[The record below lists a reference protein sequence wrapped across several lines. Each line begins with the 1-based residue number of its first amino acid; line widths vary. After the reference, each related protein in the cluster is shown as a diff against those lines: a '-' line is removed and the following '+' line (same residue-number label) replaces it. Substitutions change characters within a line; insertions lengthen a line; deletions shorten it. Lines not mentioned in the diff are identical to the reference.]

1 MNDAQFAI
9 PGLMPPKAPNWMSE
23 LNAPEDG
30 SLCMLIHAGVVSD
43 EVNYAVHVFGEHPG
57 VIKDPSYEFAGQGD
71 NTVVQ
76 LPHQAITKDMN
87 TDTWPSFVTMD
98 TTLPTEALIPRQ
110 TYCGCPI
117 PINELP
123 WLRDL
128 ESIWYWVLRLPVRA
142 LPVGDSKIEVCV
154 NGKVRSYVVHRP
166 AFAIHRKDNI
176 TPEYK
181 LYKAQYEITDG
192 TSLPEGVQ
200 INVSKTKAG
209 NITVPTRIMQ
219 EKFPQIAPEEFV
231 SYLATI
237 TMDNST
243 RIFVGHIENN
253 NIEFS
258 VDPTGKTGTMQIL
271 VEASLTGRNDTWLPI
286 LESHGVLL

>member
-23 LNAPEDG
+23 LKAPEDG
-30 SLCMLIHAGVVSD
+30 SLCLLIHAGNVSD
-43 EVNYAVHVFGEHPG
+43 EVNYTVHVFGNKPG
-57 VIKDPSYEFAGQGD
+57 VIKDPSYEFAGERD

-76 LPHQAITKDMN
+76 LPRQAIDKNMN
-87 TDTWPSFVTMD
+87 TESWPSFVTMD
-98 TTLPTEALIPRQ
+98 TKLPEDALIPRR

-123 WLRDL
+123 WLKDL
-128 ESIWYWVLRLPVRA
+128 ETVWYWILRLPIRS
-142 LPVGDSKIEVCV
+142 LPVGDSKVEVCI
-154 NGKVRSYVVHRP
+154 NGHVKAYVVHRP
-166 AFAIHRKDNI
+166 PFDIHRKDNL
-176 TPEYK
+176 TPEYS

-192 TSLPEGVQ
+192 NALPEGVQ
-200 INVSKTKAG
+200 IDVHKSRAG
-209 NITVPTRIMQ
+209 AIIVPTRIMQ
-219 EKFPQIAPEEFV
+219 EKFPQFAPDEFV

-237 TMDNST
+237 SMENST
-243 RIFVGHIENN
+243 RIFVGHVENN

-286 LESHGVLL
+286 IESHGVLL